1 MNLYYYLNEQGQQ
14 CGPVQAAE
22 LSSLG
27 VKDSTLVWT
36 NGMSNWL
43 PANQVP
49 ELAPYLAQPQ
59 PPAQPEPPIQPEPPA
74 QPSYGAGYPSQDET
88 AINPYGNQNSNPY
101 NTPYGGPAYAGGPGS
116 QQPPMP
122 NNYLALAILSTIFC
136 CLPTGI
142 YAIVRANMVGSLYR
156 AGDYEGAEKASKD
169 AKTWSI
175 ISAVLGLIATI
186 ILVAANIF
194 YHSQSHKDYND
205 DFYSDVD
212 SYFSDDPATTEE
224 TSDYDYSDYN
234 SSSQDDDSDM
244 AVLRIAVES
253 VKSGL
258 PEYVGDGIT
267 LTDCV
272 LTKEGLIYIAECDE
286 DEIDIDLLNQMKS
299 TFRDV
304 MKEELLSEAESDPDY
319 REVMDMCKK
328 LHLGIGYKYVGAS
341 SGKSCT
347 IMIPYTQL

>member
-14 CGPVQAAE
+14 CGPVQATE

-36 NGMSNWL
+36 NGMENWQ

-59 PPAQPEPPIQPEPPA
+59 PPVQPEPPVQP
-74 QPSYGAGYPSQDET
+74 YGAGYPNPDET
-88 AINPYGNQNSNPY
+88 TINPYGNQNSSPYNNPY
-101 NTPYGGPAYAGGPGS
+101 SGPAYANGPGS
-116 QQPPMP
+116 PQPPMP
-122 NNYLALAILSTIFC
+122 NNYLALAIISTIFC

-142 YAIVRANMVGSLYR
+142 YAIVCANKVSSLYR
-156 AGDYEGAEKASKD
+156 AGNYEGAEKASKD

-186 ILVAANIF
+186 IIVAANIF
-194 YHSQSHKDYND
+194 QRSHSDYDSSN
-205 DFYSDVD
+205 DFYHDE
-212 SYFSDDPATTEE
+212 TTVTDEDE
-224 TSDYDYSDYN
+224 DTYDYDYSDYD
-234 SSSQDDDSDM
+234 SSSKDDDSDM
-244 AVLRIAVES
+244 AVLRFAVRS

-258 PEYVGDGIT
+258 PEYVGDGMT
-267 LTDCV
+267 LTDCL
-272 LTKEGLIYIAECDE
+272 LTDEGIIYVAECDE

-304 MKEELLSEAESDPDY
+304 MKEEIFSEAENDPDY
-319 REVMDMCKK
+319 REVLDMCKK

-347 IMIPYTQL
+347 LMIPYTQL